1 MHRRRTDA
9 RQTPNKTMVV
19 ETPVRETEIAAV
31 RIGRHKLG

>member
-1 MHRRRTDA
+1 MHRRQTDA
-9 RQTPNKTMVV
+9 KQTIVV